1 MNTELISFAF
11 QSLNTVALNL
21 IFFFFFDKMYH
32 RKYNNNVIYIAA
44 FVLSLGLMII
54 VNQLNIPVLNI
65 VYGILSLNAV
75 CFVLYNVMP
84 KRMFLYNIFLM
95 LLLLSSDIV
104 TVLIWTVIE
113 NTGYNE
119 VLKNYELMCISNLLN
134 IIIMFLLYRVYLA
147 VVLKN
152 KSSFVR
158 LNEAA
163 AVAVITVFEIFVVY
177 HLCKLPIN
185 GLVFIVIMLG
195 FLALNIYITYI
206 INQVSENAKLKYEL
220 EISQRQSEMQM
231 SHYAELDN
239 RYEMS
244 RKIIHDFKKHLCTL
258 GELKNRDNE
267 KAYDY
272 ETMVEN
278 EIDSLFMCF
287 KCSNKVLSIV
297 MSQKI
302 ALAEKNKIKVV
313 TDVEDIPLDFI
324 SDLDITALFANIWDN
339 AVEACCKVNDSN
351 RFIEFVMK
359 KVNNFILINIRNSYD
374 GNIKTD
380 KEHILSTKSNHI
392 GVGLSIIKSVTEKY
406 GGLFVEE
413 HTDSEFKIE
422 ITLPNQS

>member
-1 MNTELISFAF
+1 MNEEIITFFCKAVLAGLI
-11 QSLNTVALNL
+11 NL
-21 IFFFFFDKMYH
+21 IYFMFFSKIYRPKYKNKILYVGVFF
-32 RKYNNNVIYIAA
+32 
-44 FVLSLGLMII
+44 LSTALMIS
-54 VNQLNIPVLNI
+54 VNLLNIPIVNLIYAFTSLNI
-65 VYGILSLNAV
+65 ICNT
-75 CFVLYNVMP
+75 LYCV
-84 KRMFLYNIFLM
+84 KLRSSFIYNSFLM
-95 LLLLSSDIV
+95 LATVISDIV

-134 IIIMFLLYRVYLA
+134 IIILFLIYRVYLA
-147 VVLKN
+147 ILLKH

-158 LNEAA
+158 LNEVV

-185 GLVFIVIMLG
+185 GLVFVIIMLG

-244 RKIIHDFKKHLCTL
+244 RKIIHDFKKHLDTL
-258 GELKNRDNE
+258 DKLRNQSDE

-272 ETMVEN
+272 EAMVER

-302 ALAEKNKIKVV
+302 ALAEANNIKVT
-313 TDVEDIPLDFI
+313 TDAQDIPLNFI

-339 AVEACCKVNDSN
+339 AIEACCKIDEEN

-359 KVNNFILINIRNSYD
+359 KVNGFILITVKNSFD
-374 GNIKTD
+374 GNVKTD
-380 KEHILSTKSNHI
+380 NEHFLSTKNNHV
-392 GVGLSIIKSVTEKY
+392 GVGLSIIKSVSEKY
-406 GGLFVEE
+406 NGLFVEE

-422 ITLPNQS
+422 ITLPDQT

>member
-1 MNTELISFAF
+1 MNEEIIATFSQAVLTCLINLIYFMFFFKVYRPKYKSKIIYVGVFLLSASLMF
-11 QSLNTVALNL
+11 LVNLLDTPIINLIYAITSLNTICNTLYCEKFRVSFIYNL
-21 IFFFFFDKMYH
+21 
-32 RKYNNNVIYIAA
+32 
-44 FVLSLGLMII
+44 
-54 VNQLNIPVLNI
+54 
-65 VYGILSLNAV
+65 
-75 CFVLYNVMP
+75 
-84 KRMFLYNIFLM
+84 FLM
-95 LLLLSSDIV
+95 LVTLISDIV

-113 NTGYNE
+113 NNGYND
-119 VLKNYELMCISNLLN
+119 VLKNYELMCISNILN
-134 IIIMFLLYRVYLA
+134 IIIMFFAYRVYLA
-147 VVLKN
+147 VLLKY

-158 LNEAA
+158 LNETIAI
-163 AVAVITVFEIFVVY
+163 AVITVFEIFVVY

-185 GLVFIVIMLG
+185 GLVFIIIMLG

-206 INQVSENAKLKYEL
+206 INRVSENAKLKYEL

-244 RKIIHDFKKHLCTL
+244 RKIIHDFKKHLDTL
-258 GELKNRDNE
+258 EELKKQDDE

-272 ETMVEN
+272 EIMVEN

-302 ALAEKNKIKVV
+302 ALAEKNKIKVT
-313 TDVEDIPLDFI
+313 TDVQDIPFDFI

-339 AVEACCKVNDSN
+339 AIEACCKVNDNN

-359 KVNNFILINIRNSYD
+359 KVNGFILINARNSYD
-374 GNIKTD
+374 GNLKTD

>member
-1 MNTELISFAF
+1 M
-11 QSLNTVALNL
+11 
-21 IFFFFFDKMYH
+21 
-32 RKYNNNVIYIAA
+32 
-44 FVLSLGLMII
+44 
-54 VNQLNIPVLNI
+54 
-65 VYGILSLNAV
+65 
-75 CFVLYNVMP
+75 
-84 KRMFLYNIFLM
+84 
-95 LLLLSSDIV
+95 
-104 TVLIWTVIE
+104 
-113 NTGYNE
+113 
-119 VLKNYELMCISNLLN
+119 
-134 IIIMFLLYRVYLA
+134 
-147 VVLKN
+147 
-152 KSSFVR
+152 
-158 LNEAA
+158 
-163 AVAVITVFEIFVVY
+163 ITVFEIFVVY

-185 GLVFIVIMLG
+185 GLVFIIIMLG

-206 INQVSENAKLKYEL
+206 INRVSENAKLKYEL

-244 RKIIHDFKKHLCTL
+244 RKIIHDFKKHLDTL
-258 GELKNRDNE
+258 EELKKQDDE

-272 ETMVEN
+272 EIMVEN

-302 ALAEKNKIKVV
+302 ALAEKNKIKVT
-313 TDVEDIPLDFI
+313 TDVQDIPFDFI

-339 AVEACCKVNDSN
+339 AIEACCKVNDNN

-359 KVNNFILINIRNSYD
+359 KVNGFILINARNSYD
-374 GNIKTD
+374 GNLKTD

>member
-1 MNTELISFAF
+1 MNTELISFVF
-11 QSLNTVALNL
+11 QSLSTIALNL
-21 IFFFFFDKMYH
+21 IFFSFFNKMYY
-32 RKYNNNVIYIAA
+32 RKYKNSCIYIAA
-44 FVLSLGLMII
+44 FISAVILMILINRFSIPI
-54 VNQLNIPVLNI
+54 VNMIYTFVSFNV
-65 VYGILSLNAV
+65 VCGILYKADFKKS
-75 CFVLYNVMP
+75 
-84 KRMFLYNIFLM
+84 FLYNSILILAM
-95 LLLLSSDIV
+95 LVSDTA
-104 TVLIWTVIE
+104 TVLIWTIIE

-119 VLKNYELMCISNLLN
+119 VLDRYDLMCVSNILN
-134 IIIMFLLYRVYLA
+134 IIIMFLLYRIYLA
-147 VVLKN
+147 ILLKH

-158 LNEAA
+158 LNEVV

-185 GLVFIVIMLG
+185 GLIFIVIMLG
-195 FLALNIYITYI
+195 FLALNVYITYI

-231 SHYAELDN
+231 SHYVELDN

-244 RKIIHDFKKHLCTL
+244 RKIIHDFKKHLDTL
-258 GELKNRDNE
+258 EELKNRDNE

-272 ETMVEN
+272 EVMVER

-302 ALAEKNKIKVV
+302 ALAQKNKIKVT
-313 TDVEDIPLDFI
+313 TDVEDISLDFI
-324 SDLDITALFANIWDN
+324 SDFDITALFANIWDN
-339 AVEACCKVNDSN
+339 AIEACCKVDEQS

-359 KVNNFILINIRNSYD
+359 KVNGFILINIKNSYN

-380 KEHILSTKSNHI
+380 KEHILSTKSNHA
-392 GVGLSIIKSVTEKY
+392 GVGLSIIKSVTEKN

-422 ITLPNQS
+422 ITLPSQS

>member
-1 MNTELISFAF
+1 MNEEIIAF
-11 QSLNTVALNL
+11 FSQVVLTGFINL
-21 IFFFFFDKMYH
+21 IYFMFFSKIY
-32 RKYNNNVIYIAA
+32 RPKYKNKILYVGV
-44 FVLSLGLMII
+44 FLLSTALMIS
-54 VNQLNIPVLNI
+54 VNLLNIPIINLIYAFTSLNI
-65 VYGILSLNAV
+65 ICNT
-75 CFVLYNVMP
+75 LYCV
-84 KRMFLYNIFLM
+84 KLKSGFIYNSFLM
-95 LLLLSSDIV
+95 LATVISDIV

-134 IIIMFLLYRVYLA
+134 IIIMFLIYRVYLA
-147 VVLKN
+147 ILLKH

-158 LNEAA
+158 LNEAV
-163 AVAVITVFEIFVVY
+163 AVAVITVFEIFIVY
-177 HLCKLPIN
+177 HLGKLPIN
-185 GLVFIVIMLG
+185 GFVFIIIMLG

-231 SHYAELDN
+231 SHYTELDN

-244 RKIIHDFKKHLCTL
+244 RKIIHDFKKHLETL
-258 GELKNRDNE
+258 GELKSQDDE

-272 ETMVEN
+272 EAMVEK

-302 ALAEKNKIKVV
+302 ALAEKNKIKV
-313 TDVEDIPLDFI
+313 TSDVQDVSLDFI
-324 SDLDITALFANIWDN
+324 SDFDITAMFANIWDN
-339 AVEACCKVNDSN
+339 AIEACCKVSDNN

-359 KVNNFILINIRNSYD
+359 KVNGFILINVKNSYD

-380 KEHILSTKSNHI
+380 KEHILSTKDNHI
-392 GVGLSIIKSVTEKY
+392 GVGLSIIKSVIDKY
-406 GGLFVEE
+406 DGLFVEE
-413 HTDSEFKIE
+413 DTDSEFKIE
-422 ITLPNQS
+422 ITLFDQT

>member
-11 QSLNTVALNL
+11 QSLSTAALNI
-21 IFFFFFDKMYH
+21 IFFLFFDKMYQ
-32 RKYNNNVIYIAA
+32 RKYDNKVVYVIAL
-44 FVLSLGLMII
+44 VLSFGLMIV
-54 VNQLNIPVLNI
+54 VNRLNIPILNI
-65 VYGILSLNAV
+65 FYGLLSLNV
-75 CFVLYNVMP
+75 FCCVLYKAKL
-84 KRMFLYNIFLM
+84 KRMLLYNTVLIL
-95 LLLLSSDIV
+95 LLLLSDIA
-104 TVLIWTVIE
+104 TVLIWTIIE

-119 VLKNYELMCISNLLN
+119 VLKSYELMCISNILN

-147 VVLKN
+147 VVLKH

-158 LNEAA
+158 INEV
-163 AVAVITVFEIFVVY
+163 VAVTVITGFEIFVLY

-185 GLVFIVIMLG
+185 GLVFITIMTG

-244 RKIIHDFKKHLCTL
+244 RKIIHDFKKHLDTL
-258 GELKNRDNE
+258 EELKSQNDE

-272 ETMVEN
+272 GVMVEK
-278 EIDSLFMCF
+278 EIESLFICF

-302 ALAEKNKIKVV
+302 ALAEANNIKVI
-313 TDVEDIPLDFI
+313 TDAQDIPLNFI

-339 AVEACCKVNDSN
+339 AIEACCKVDEKN

-359 KVNNFILINIRNSYD
+359 KVNGFILITVKNSFD
-374 GNIKTD
+374 GNIRTD
-380 KEHILSTKSNHI
+380 NEYFISTKNNHV
-392 GVGLSIIKSVTEKY
+392 GVGLSIIKSVSEKY
-406 GGLFVEE
+406 NGLLVEE

-422 ITLPNQS
+422 ITLPNQA

>member
-1 MNTELISFAF
+1 M
-11 QSLNTVALNL
+11 LNKFNIFYVFFKVYRPKYKNKIIYVGVFILSATLMFLVNL
-21 IFFFFFDKMYH
+21 
-32 RKYNNNVIYIAA
+32 
-44 FVLSLGLMII
+44 
-54 VNQLNIPVLNI
+54 LNIPIINLIYAITSLNI
-65 VYGILSLNAV
+65 ICNT
-75 CFVLYNVMP
+75 LYCEKFRVS
-84 KRMFLYNIFLM
+84 FTYNLFLM
-95 LLLLSSDIV
+95 LMTLISDIV

-113 NTGYNE
+113 NTGYND
-119 VLKNYELMCISNLLN
+119 VLKNYELMCISNILN
-134 IIIMFLLYRVYLA
+134 IIIMFFVYRVYLA
-147 VVLKN
+147 VLLKH

-158 LNEAA
+158 LNEIIAIAA
-163 AVAVITVFEIFVVY
+163 ITIFEIFVVY

-185 GLVFIVIMLG
+185 GLVFIIIMLG

-206 INQVSENAKLKYEL
+206 INQVSKNAKLKYEL
-220 EISQRQSEMQM
+220 KISQRQSEMQTA
-231 SHYAELDN
+231 HYAELDN

-244 RKIIHDFKKHLCTL
+244 RKIIHDFKKHLDTL
-258 GELKNRDNE
+258 EELKSQDGE

-272 ETMVEN
+272 EAMIER

-302 ALAEKNKIKVV
+302 NLAEANNIMIT
-313 TDVEDIPLDFI
+313 TDVQDLSLDFI

-339 AVEACCKVNDSN
+339 AIEACCKVDEHN

-359 KVNNFILINIRNSYD
+359 KVNGFILINVKNSYD

-380 KEHILSTKSNHI
+380 KEHILTTKNNHI

-406 GGLFVEE
+406 SGLFVEE

-422 ITLPNQS
+422 ITLLNQS